1 MKRFGSRQLR
11 SFRHLC
17 ALSSNAITE
26 CKRRKPA
33 FTLVELLV
41 VIAIIGILVQL
52 LLPAVQ
58 AARERARKVDCA
70 NHIRQLSI
78 ASLLHVDA
86 HGYFP
91 AGGWSGNFV
100 GDPNRGYGRNQPGGW
115 PFSVLS
121 YVGES
126 TARDSAFGSS
136 LTAAV
141 LSPSLA
147 DLYQTTPTIFHC
159 PSRRVAK
166 LYPFVS
172 SGSWRWA
179 PRVAKGVLT
188 LPGTTKIDYAA
199 NSGDAIHHA
208 ANTLGGENMWTPESY
223 QALVSGPKKW
233 TDTSDPN
240 SIFFQSGVIF
250 YRSEMRPAQISDGLS
265 NTYLIG
271 EKFMDPN
278 GYEDINAING
288 MGIMGDNESAWVG
301 YEWDNHRV
309 AWQPNSLSGAF
320 DYQPQQDQ
328 IGVGGPAV
336 WAFGS
341 AHPGSLNMSF
351 CDGSVRAVS
360 YDIERKVH
368 RWLANRLDG
377 ETASLE

>member
-1 MKRFGSRQLR
+1 MKRLGSQQLGSSSPR
-11 SFRHLC
+11 CTLG
-17 ALSSNAITE
+17 SNATTE
-26 CKRRKPA
+26 CNRRKLG
-33 FTLVELLV
+33 FTLAELLV

-52 LLPAVQ
+52 LLPAIQ
-58 AARERARKVDCA
+58 AARERARKVECA
-70 NHIRQLSI
+70 NHIKQLSI

-91 AGGWSGNFV
+91 TGGWSGNFV

-121 YVGES
+121 YIGES
-126 TARDSAFGSS
+126 TARDSAVGST
-136 LTAAV
+136 LTVAA

-147 DLYQTTPTIFHC
+147 NLYQTTPTIFHC

-166 LYPFVS
+166 LYPFVT
-172 SGSWRWA
+172 SGSWAWA
-179 PRVAKGVLT
+179 PRVVKGVLN
-188 LPGTTKIDYAA
+188 LPGTTKIDFAA

-208 ANTLGGENMWTPESY
+208 ANTLGGENMWTPEGY
-223 QALVSGPKKW
+223 EGLANGLQLW

-240 SIFFQSGVIF
+240 SKFFQSGVMF
-250 YRSEMRPAQISDGLS
+250 YRSKVRPAQITDGLS

-278 GYEDINAING
+278 SYEDINAING

-309 AWQPNSLSGAF
+309 AWQPNSLSAAF

-328 IGVGGPAV
+328 MDVGGPAV
-336 WAFGS
+336 WGFGS

-351 CDGSVRAVS
+351 CDGS
-360 YDIERKVH
+360 
-368 RWLANRLDG
+368 
-377 ETASLE
+377 